1 MILDK
6 TSQNALETFLGM
18 TFGSKT
24 EHYQVVS
31 EKGLDYPLIN
41 DIELNYNKDIK
52 KVYSPFSTFISKSIL
67 ANVESVNI
75 LKDGIEEIKKLS
87 IFSIFSKI
95 SNKKEE
101 LKTILEATQK
111 CISDELVKSKKIL
124 ENRELENP
132 AILLLLKGIKN
143 IEKPE
148 NIKGLNKSAIQEVG
162 ALQIGMSINSL
173 IKDIPN
179 IFKHS
184 KNDKE
189 DFLYFMNKIQ
199 ENKFIKNCC
208 ENAKIKEK
216 SIIELYIAAEKD
228 KQFDAFITSNGNI
241 DYNTSFSDLTNS
253 KKTIK
258 ISEIKKESRNTFDN
272 NRFK

>member
-6 TSQNALETFLGM
+6 TSQTALETFLGM

-24 EHYQVVS
+24 EHYEVIS
-31 EKGLDYPLIN
+31 EKGLEYPLIN

-52 KVYSPFSTFISKSIL
+52 KTYSPFSTFVSKSIL
-67 ANVESVNI
+67 ANIDSVNI
-75 LKDGIEEIKKLS
+75 VKDGIEEIKKLS

-95 SNKKEE
+95 ANKKEE
-101 LKTILEATQK
+101 LKIILEATQK

-124 ENRELENP
+124 ENKELENP

-143 IEKPE
+143 LENPE
-148 NIKGLNKSAIQEVG
+148 SIKGLNKSAIQEVG

-173 IKDIPN
+173 TKEIPN
-179 IFKHS
+179 IFRYS

-189 DFLYFMNKIQ
+189 DFLFFMKKIQ

-208 ENAKIKEK
+208 ENATKKEK
-216 SIIELYIAAEKD
+216 SIIELYITAEKD
-228 KQFDAFITSNGNI
+228 KQFDAFITTNGDI
-241 DYNTSFSDLTNS
+241 DYNTSFSDLTNID
-253 KKTIK
+253 KTRK
-258 ISEIKKESRNTFDN
+258 ISEIKKESRITFDN